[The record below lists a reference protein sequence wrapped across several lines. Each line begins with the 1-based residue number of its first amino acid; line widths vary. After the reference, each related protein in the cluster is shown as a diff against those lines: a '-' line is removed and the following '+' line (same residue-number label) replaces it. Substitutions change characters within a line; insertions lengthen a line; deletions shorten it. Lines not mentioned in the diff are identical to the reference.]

1 MCTEKANCSDV
12 RLCAI
17 ISRTQDRHLHDH
29 SPSTPPPHELR
40 SPPFFGAPDARKTA
54 VLTETIKR
62 LRNENWHLLCEVDLL
77 KLALQNEKDKDMS
90 ARCRASKFLPF

>member
-1 MCTEKANCSDV
+1 MPDLAV
-12 RLCAI
+12 V
-17 ISRTQDRHLHDH
+17 
-29 SPSTPPPHELR
+29 TPPRRRRRARELR
-40 SPPFFGAPDARKTA
+40 SPPVFDAPDARKTA

-90 ARCRASKFLPF
+90 ARCRASKFLPV